1 MEHKIAII
9 DPVGIKSGMNHYD
22 TFLCTSLNKL
32 GIDTYIYSNFNVKS
46 ENIVSQPVFGIFFKN
61 KFPQILNFIKGMFKS
76 CMDCKRNKINTVII
90 HVFSTHNMA
99 IMTYAISKLFGL
111 KTITISHDV
120 FSFTDQDNKW
130 YYNLIYNRWSDRII
144 VHNSFSLNHL
154 LPQIESKIHSKVSV
168 LKHGSFI
175 SLPDNSISRKLARK
189 ALNLDEHRQYIL
201 FFGRLKPNKRL
212 DLMLRAMPNV
222 DSSIH
227 LIIAGHS
234 GKDDFNKYQ
243 SIIDELDL
251 SSRLVLDIDYISEV
265 KREFYF
271 KAADCLVLPY
281 ELIFQ
286 SGVLL
291 MSMSYGL
298 PVVASQIPSFEEVI
312 EDGKNGLLF
321 EKGNADDLAN
331 KLNILMNNKELMNEI
346 PQNAIS
352 NMKENYCWDSIAEGY
367 VELIKTL

>member
-1 MEHKIAII
+1 MEYKIAII

-22 TFLCTSLNKL
+22 TFLCTSLDKL
-32 GIDTYIYSNFNVKS
+32 GIGTYIYSNFNVKS
-46 ENIVSQPVFGIFFKN
+46 KTVVSKPFFGTFFKN
-61 KFPQILNFIKGMFKS
+61 KLSQTFNFINGLIKS
-76 CMDCKRNKINTVII
+76 CIDCRRNNINTVII

-130 YYNLIYNRWSDRII
+130 YHHLIYNRWSDRIV
-144 VHNSFSLNHL
+144 VHNSYSLDHL
-154 LPQIESKIHSKVSV
+154 LPQIESNTHSKVSV
-168 LKHGSFI
+168 LKHGSFVG
-175 SLPDNSISRKLARK
+175 LPDNSISRKSARMT
-189 ALNLDEHRQYIL
+189 LNLDEQIQYIL

-212 DLMLRAMPNV
+212 DLMLRAMPNI

-227 LIIAGHS
+227 LIIAGHT

-251 SSRLVLDIDYISEV
+251 SSRLVLDINYISEE
-265 KREFYF
+265 KRELYF

-298 PVVASQIPSFEEVI
+298 PVVASRIPSFEEVI
-312 EDGKNGLLF
+312 EDGKNGLFF
-321 EKGNADDLAN
+321 EKGNSDDLAN
-331 KLNILMNNKELMNEI
+331 KLNTLMNNKDLINEI
-346 PQNAIS
+346 PQNTIS
-352 NMKENYCWDSIAEGY
+352 NMKENYCWDSIAKGY

>member
-32 GIDTYIYSNFNVKS
+32 GVTTHIYSNFNVNS
-46 ENIVSQPVFGIFFKN
+46 ETIVSQPYFGTFFKN
-61 KFPQILNFIKGMFKS
+61 KFSQTFNFIKGMFKS
-76 CMDCKRNKINTVII
+76 CMDCRRNNITTVII

-99 IMTYAISKLFGL
+99 LMTYAISKLFRL

-130 YYNLIYNRWSDRII
+130 YHHLIYNRWSDRIV
-144 VHNSFSLNHL
+144 VHNSYSLDHL
-154 LPQIESKIHSKVSV
+154 LPQIESKMHSKASV
-168 LKHGSFI
+168 LKHGSFVD
-175 SLPDNSISRKLARK
+175 LPNHLISRKSARK
-189 ALNLDEHRQYIL
+189 ALNLDEQRQYIL
-201 FFGRLKPNKRL
+201 FFGRLKPTKRL
-212 DLMLRAMPNV
+212 DVMLRAMPTI

-227 LIIAGHS
+227 LIIAGHP

-251 SSRLVLDIDYISEV
+251 SNRLVLDIDYISEE
-265 KREFYF
+265 KRELYF
-271 KAADCLVLPY
+271 KAADCLALPY

-312 EDGKNGLLF
+312 EDGKNALLF

-331 KLNILMNNKELMNEI
+331 KLNALMNNKDLMNEI
-346 PQNAIS
+346 PQSAIS
-352 NMKENYCWDSIAEGY
+352 HMKENYCWDSIAKGY